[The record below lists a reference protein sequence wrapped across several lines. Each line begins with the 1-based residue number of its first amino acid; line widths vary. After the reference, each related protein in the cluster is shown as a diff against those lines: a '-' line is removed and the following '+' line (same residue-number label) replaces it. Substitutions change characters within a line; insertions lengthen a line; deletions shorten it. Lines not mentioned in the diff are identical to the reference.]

1 MTNEMR
7 TLAKVIKADLECQ
20 TDLTEHRRYNLGH
33 LAKIDLAKDIRKF
46 LDLYKEN
53 KCAKLI

>member
-33 LAKIDLAKDIRKF
+33 LAKIDLAR
-46 LDLYKEN
+46 YP
-53 KCAKLI
+53 